1 MERFSPLLLDVWRE
15 ACRHIEIGQ
24 SVDRVAPILV
34 RRLPLELLLVR
45 RIDWSRG
52 SVETVATGVCRGAP
66 LHLRAKNECPREAME
81 HIRLWAET
89 GEVICVAAEQARQRL
104 PGLLP
109 DGIDGEM
116 FYQKDMPDWVPP
128 WLRTTALWS
137 EHSQREIHYVLI
149 DDADGLAFISRVV
162 DEGEGPQQDEN
173 REDGILR
180 QRFFHDLHGLISS
193 IQST

>member
-66 LHLRAKNECPREAME
+66 VHLRPKNECPREAMD
-81 HIRLWAET
+81 HLRLWAET

-109 DGIDGEM
+109 DGVDGEILAG
-116 FYQKDMPDWVPP
+116 PLNAEGV
-128 WLRTTALWS
+128 AVG
-137 EHSQREIHYVLI
+137 VLI
-149 DDADGLAFISRVV
+149 LLTRPPRSF
-162 DEGEGPQQDEN
+162 
-173 REDGILR
+173 
-180 QRFFHDLHGLISS
+180 SS
-193 IQST
+193 GVTRWLE